1 MRKKQGLSM
10 LTMILYVILFFA
22 FSSIAVA
29 ISTNM
34 NLRLLKEKGQ
44 IIVNEEFKKL
54 EYNMLGSAKKSTAID
69 EISGKVAF
77 SNGDEYYYNQT
88 EGKIYKNDGV
98 LVSDVKEFEIIE
110 PSNLTYAPDIFL
122 QDMDTLV
129 DSVCMQ
135 VKFEK
140 YDMEYSSQIFV
151 TAGDGVYE

>member
-54 EYNMLGSAKKSTAID
+54 EYNMLGSAKKSTTID

-77 SNGDEYYYNQT
+77 SNGDEYYYNQD

-122 QDMDTLV
+122 QDTDTLV

>member
-54 EYNMLGSAKKSTAID
+54 EYNMLGSAKKSTTID

-77 SNGDEYYYNQT
+77 SNGDEYYYNQD

-98 LVSDVKEFEIIE
+98 LVRNVKEFAIIE

-122 QDMDTLV
+122 QDTDTLV